1 MPKLPANN
9 PFVSQLLRQDQAV
22 SETSYQEYR
31 MQLEQQLQRAEWLEQ
46 ITRRVAV
53 STGILLVTLM
63 FVGGSRLVGSFDPW
77 SNNANAIS
85 ISLGVVYLICVIACP
100 LSIASYYSRYRPQIR
115 GLQDQVRDASFQL
128 LRSEIAELRKQ
139 VEQLT
144 RAMGRDNNQA

>member
-53 STGILLVTLM
+53 STGIGDTVIWTAALFDVFTL
-63 FVGGSRLVGSFDPW
+63 
-77 SNNANAIS
+77 
-85 ISLGVVYLICVIACP
+85 
-100 LSIASYYSRYRPQIR
+100 
-115 GLQDQVRDASFQL
+115 
-128 LRSEIAELRKQ
+128 
-139 VEQLT
+139 
-144 RAMGRDNNQA
+144 